1 MTEIWLYDALTI
13 SNYSCS
19 NFASTEMLT
28 INLKMVLCVFA
39 MHIGQSS
46 PAPSGKEGH
55 CAKPIQVT
63 VIFEH
68 EMKTFLTSWPGD
80 EPRLLSA
87 ELKKETRAPLLCFT
101 LQN

>member
-39 MHIGQSS
+39 MQIGQSS

-55 CAKPIQVT
+55 CAKPIPVT
-63 VIFEH
+63 VIF
-68 EMKTFLTSWPGD
+68 
-80 EPRLLSA
+80 
-87 ELKKETRAPLLCFT
+87 
-101 LQN
+101 